1 MCVRGHIVLAG
12 LRNFSKSTLNSWSIF
27 HGQNLSMILIRY
39 SYDRN
44 YLRLQLRFN
53 FVEDLLLFILSIKP
67 YFILS
72 NCSVAIL
79 KISNDAT
86 CVFGHWMISSDWSR
100 KLFRDANKGVRII
113 GILTALQKPTHL
125 VLTSV
130 FFLIY
135 KFKEDIILI

>member
-12 LRNFSKSTLNSWSIF
+12 LRNFYKSTLNSWSIF